1 MKKELFTSVVVK
13 LKVNDDVGGPQERV
27 VAELR
32 VDNDVNGCP
41 GKHGE
46 RY

>member
-13 LKVNDDVGGPQERV
+13 LKVNDDVGGPQESV